1 MNSYSAIDLSNTG
14 LESGLDKRFSDYV
27 GSVTYQP
34 NQIFSLAARGR
45 FDQQTFTPQR
55 LELEGRA
62 NFERWTL
69 QLLYGDY
76 AQQPEIG
83 FLNRREE
90 ILAGASFK
98 MTQNWVLIG
107 AARYNLAVGQFDQ
120 SRLGLGYVDDCVL
133 LSFNYYS
140 YFTYIGIPALRPQ
153 QCLHAAIEFAHA
165 RPGFPILRSASD
177 IRFCRETVQSNSDK
191 KREELEEQ
199 AVVRRRSREQELMLE
214 TSAGGRRGPLVA
226 IMLAAAIVL
235 GTSATARS
243 QQVVAFVNGAPITT
257 LDVEHRAKF
266 MQLSTKKVPAR
277 KEVLD
282 SLINEIL
289 ELNEAKRFGIEI
301 PEAEVDKAFAGAA
314 RRMGADVQRLT
325 QALTAAGASADTF
338 KRHLRAQLAWSTLV
352 RGRYKASLEIRDKD
366 VEAQLELHKSD
377 KKEDV
382 GYEYIMSP
390 VVFIVPRG
398 SPDAAY
404 EARKRDADTLRARF
418 QSCSEGI
425 PFARALREVAVRDQ
439 VSKFSADLPQQ
450 LRDILDGT
458 AVGHLTPPETTAEG
472 VQMFAVCDK
481 KETKSDTPEM
491 REIRD
496 QIFQQKFG
504 AQAKRYLDNLRRGAL
519 IEYKMTE
526 DNK

>member
-1 MNSYSAIDLSNTG
+1 
-14 LESGLDKRFSDYV
+14 
-27 GSVTYQP
+27 
-34 NQIFSLAARGR
+34 
-45 FDQQTFTPQR
+45 
-55 LELEGRA
+55 
-62 NFERWTL
+62 
-69 QLLYGDY
+69 
-76 AQQPEIG
+76 
-83 FLNRREE
+83 
-90 ILAGASFK
+90 
-98 MTQNWVLIG
+98 
-107 AARYNLAVGQFDQ
+107 
-120 SRLGLGYVDDCVL
+120 
-133 LSFNYYS
+133 
-140 YFTYIGIPALRPQ
+140 
-153 QCLHAAIEFAHA
+153 
-165 RPGFPILRSASD
+165 
-177 IRFCRETVQSNSDK
+177 
-191 KREELEEQ
+191 
-199 AVVRRRSREQELMLE
+199 VRRRSREQELMLE
-214 TSAGGRRGPLVA
+214 TSAGGRRGPLIA
-226 IMLAAAIVL
+226 IMLAAAVVL
-235 GTSATARS
+235 GTSAPARS

-289 ELNEAKRFGIEI
+289 EVNEAKRFGIEI
-301 PEAEVDKAFAGAA
+301 PEAEVDKAFASAG
-314 RRMGADVQRLT
+314 RRMGADAQRLT